1 MARTWLKI
9 DDTMVENP
17 KFVDL
22 SPFAWTLWI
31 HGVSYCSRNLTDGRI
46 PQAMLP
52 RLTSITDPS
61 RAAAELVDAELW
73 HATEDGYEVHD
84 YLEHQRSRADVEADR
99 AKATERQRRSR
110 DNRAEVT
117 ATSHRDTDVTPLA
130 VSVSV
135 SAENSSSSPTTGTTG
150 GDPQPVDND
159 EKLQQVIDHVIQHRA
174 RGATKSAAWKRTV
187 ARNLHTDDNGGWW
200 SELQRLCT
208 EYPDAP
214 VSMLAAAAEGEKSPH
229 LTHYR
234 RHQIAS
240 A

>member
-73 HATEDGYEVHD
+73 HAIDAGWALHQAPDTYELVRDRRPSMPRRLRDLILDRDHHRCA
-84 YLEHQRSRADVEADR
+84 YCAATAALEVDHIQPWS
-99 AKATERQRRSR
+99 K
-110 DNRAEVT
+110 
-117 ATSHRDTDVTPLA
+117 
-130 VSVSV
+130 
-135 SAENSSSSPTTGTTG
+135 G
-150 GDPQPVDND
+150 GSFDDPNN
-159 EKLQQVIDHVIQHRA
+159 LQILCRPCN
-174 RGATKSAAWKRTV
+174 ATK
-187 ARNLHTDDNGGWW
+187 G
-200 SELQRLCT
+200 
-208 EYPDAP
+208 
-214 VSMLAAAAEGEKSPH
+214 
-229 LTHYR
+229 
-234 RHQIAS
+234 AS
-240 A
+240 WVG